1 MTSRGLLLGGTY
13 TALVIFGWPVLL
25 MALFGLLDAAIDLR
39 ARFARKGG
47 PPSRPGT

>member
-25 MALFGLLDAAIDLR
+25 IALFGLIDAALDLR
-39 ARFARKGG
+39 ARVAGKGG
-47 PPSRPGT
+47 PPSLSGT